1 MSNEELSDLLQ
12 DLIDGVEN
20 LVDGYGGGI
29 SKSRIEYVKTLLNQL
44 EKTLE

>member
-1 MSNEELSDLLQ
+1 MKPEELSDLLQ

-20 LVDGYGGGI
+20 LVEDYGGGV

-44 EKTLE
+44 EKTIE